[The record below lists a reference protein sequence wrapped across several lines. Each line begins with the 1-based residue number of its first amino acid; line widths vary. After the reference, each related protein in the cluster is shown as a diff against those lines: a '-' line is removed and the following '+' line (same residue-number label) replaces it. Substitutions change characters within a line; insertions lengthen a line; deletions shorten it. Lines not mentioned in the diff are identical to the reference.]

1 MAKKDIGSG
10 FSLPLS
16 TIILY
21 ANYIL
26 KTIHTSNRGVLTD
39 LRELLTMVDPGKNFS
54 VEQVREKNT
63 YQFLRQLVDAR
74 LKGYENRDILL
85 QAALQGLDE
94 KNLFPLKKL
103 EEPLGAN
110 EIAFIEHNIGSHRN
124 SFYTQTFM

>member
-1 MAKKDIGSG
+1 MAKKDIGG
-10 FSLPLS
+10 GYVLPLS
-16 TIILY
+16 SMILY

-94 KNLFPLKKL
+94 KTY
-103 EEPLGAN
+103 
-110 EIAFIEHNIGSHRN
+110 SH
-124 SFYTQTFM
+124 